1 MANKDVKMSYI
12 EDDLKKIQVKPN
24 LYIQKYGPL
33 GDFHLAKEVV
43 QNSVDELEDPNTNGS
58 RIDITYDEL
67 DDRLTV
73 EDDGRGIPEEDY
85 KIDLACTKLQMG
97 SKFYRTEGGKSS
109 GEFGVG
115 ITVVNA
121 LSSMFS
127 LATYRNTYMHEITFN
142 EGKKVN
148 DEDRPLKRGEKKHG
162 TKTSFIVNPL
172 YLGKDTHMPFDVL
185 YSWLDLMRY
194 QFASDIS
201 IHVTKNHGL
210 EKLFSKTL
218 KKKPFSE
225 IIYSD
230 QYKDSFSQ
238 KFVINP
244 VTISGHEVLEED
256 VVVDLV
262 KNKKKKLKKD
272 VNLDV
277 VFGYSDVYGGCMTSF
292 CNFTQTDAGGVHEDA
307 VNEVLL
313 RFLQNK
319 TKSYMSEK
327 EKEKWDITWNDV
339 KDSGLVVFINLS
351 TNAQVDFMGNA
362 KEKIQ
367 NEKLKPLIKKIMQD
381 GLNELAS
388 KNDSMFQA
396 IGKLVKST
404 ARARIEAA
412 KNRKASKVGKTDNLG
427 RHEIDNYVPCNNKGK
442 KYKEIFFI
450 EGGKSASG
458 SVVNGR
464 VSADFQA
471 VFGFRG
477 VTKNPYKCTLADIMS
492 NSEWKNMIRVLG
504 CGIGND
510 FNLSRLQFDKIIIAT
525 DADIDGFYI
534 AMGIMSFFVMYLP
547 AVVEAG
553 HLYKVYSPLYHI
565 DDKSHPFVQNK
576 AELTEIFMKKVVKN
590 YSVTLS
596 NGDKLSKDEFYEFL
610 FDTVDYQ
617 EDLLNLRDYLK
628 VNYHLIEMIAAILV
642 ESGVVRTV
650 DDYDDLD
657 KVFGNQKFI
666 TNMMNR
672 IQKKYPEITVKNK
685 FIRGIV
691 DGRYCSV
698 EVNKRFVKKIEP
710 FIDIYQTYGSELLV
724 EDKKNKKSEKMTIS
738 EFYDITTKLRAKI
751 LIRYKGLGEADPEEI
766 GMTTLDPNN
775 RLLVRLTMNDCEKA
789 LETFYKLQGNRKKD
803 MEARKTMMEN
813 YTIDPEY
820 LDN

>member
-1 MANKDVKMSYI
+1 MNI
-12 EDDLKKIQVKPN
+12 
-24 LYIQKYGPL
+24 
-33 GDFHLAKEVV
+33 
-43 QNSVDELEDPNTNGS
+43 
-58 RIDITYDEL
+58 
-67 DDRLTV
+67 
-73 EDDGRGIPEEDY
+73 
-85 KIDLACTKLQMG
+85 C
-97 SKFYRTEGGKSS
+97 
-109 GEFGVG
+109 G

-127 LATYRNTYMHEITFN
+127 LATYRNTYMHEITFK
-142 EGKKVN
+142 EGKKIN
-148 DEDRPLKRGEKKHG
+148 DEDRPLKRGEKRHG
-162 TKTSFIVNPL
+162 TKTSFIVNPV
-172 YLGKDTHMPFDVL
+172 YLGKDAHMPFDVL

-210 EKLFSKTL
+210 DKLFKKTL

-230 QYKDSFSQ
+230 QYKDYFSQ

-262 KNKKKKLKKD
+262 KNKKKKMKKD

-277 VFGYSDVYGGCMTSF
+277 VFGYSDAYGGCMTSF

-367 NEKLKPLIKKIMQD
+367 NEKLKPLIKKIVQD

-388 KNDSMFQA
+388 KNGSMFQA

-492 NSEWKNMIRVLG
+492 NAEWKNMIRVLG

-565 DDKSHPFVQNK
+565 DDKNHPFVQNK

-657 KVFGNQKFI
+657 EVFGNQKFI
-666 TNMMNR
+666 TNMMSR

-789 LETFYKLQGNRKKD
+789 LDTFYKLQGNRKKD